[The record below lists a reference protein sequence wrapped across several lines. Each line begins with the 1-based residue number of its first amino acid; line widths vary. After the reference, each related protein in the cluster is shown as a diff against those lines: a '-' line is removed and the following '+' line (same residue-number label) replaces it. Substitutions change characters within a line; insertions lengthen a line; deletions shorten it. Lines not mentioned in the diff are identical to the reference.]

1 MNLMKTFFSLH
12 CFDLLFCME
21 LWKLLEMDEEY
32 FGFEVKKM
40 GLGK

>member
-1 MNLMKTFFSLH
+1 
-12 CFDLLFCME
+12 ME